1 MGIIILI
8 IIIAIYYTSCINSSI
23 KEMRDKLL
31 SMEKLIEE
39 QSLSQNRRIYKMEK
53 IIKNQEGQGDKI

>member
-8 IIIAIYYTSCINSSI
+8 IIIAIYYTSWINSSI
-23 KEMRDKLL
+23 KEMRNKLL

-53 IIKNQEGQGDKI
+53 IIKNQEGQGE

>member
-8 IIIAIYYTSCINSSI
+8 IIIVIYYTSWINSSI

-53 IIKNQEGQGDKI
+53 IIKNQEGQGE

>member
-8 IIIAIYYTSCINSSI
+8 IIIAIYYTSWINSSI